1 MKAEWGD
8 IGERGGEA
16 NGAGLLLA
24 GQIGLGPL
32 FVEVR
37 KGGALGADEV
47 ESGGAADFLEGFSE
61 KLLFPIGGG
70 FGKKSE
76 ELPLFGTA
84 GADFREGGH
93 GIAPNF
99 FRWVLKKRE
108 EPLADRLF
116 EGGLVGLREAG
127 ADGAD
132 EGDTLDFFLGRGGKV
147 SGNLFLP
154 QAEPR
159 HEAEFPIEILGRAGL
174 FFGHREA
181 SVWSGGNS
189 SLDGEQEHGKVGR
202 RIKVLS
208 RTANVLGSMRCSS
221 HDKEQKD
228 SGGSAK
234 SWRSGLADSKS
245 EYARQG
251 EDRVHHDG
259 VRAVAR
265 AGVEFPSGVSVGSL
279 GDDGVS
285 AGEADIGDGWEG
297 DDWRGGEGGVGQE

>member
-1 MKAEWGD
+1 M
-8 IGERGGEA
+8 
-16 NGAGLLLA
+16 LA
-24 GQIGLGPL
+24 GEIGLGPL

-37 KGGALGADEV
+37 EGGALGADEV
-47 ESGGAADFLEGFSE
+47 ESGVAADFLEGFSE

-93 GIAPNF
+93 GIAANF
-99 FRWVLKKRE
+99 FRWVLKERE

-116 EGGLVGLREAG
+116 EGGLVGLGKAG

-132 EGDTLDFFLGRGGKV
+132 EGDTLDFFVGRGGKV
-147 SGNLFLP
+147 AGNFFLP
-154 QAEPR
+154 QAKPR

-251 EDRVHHDG
+251 ED
-259 VRAVAR
+259 
-265 AGVEFPSGVSVGSL
+265 
-279 GDDGVS
+279 
-285 AGEADIGDGWEG
+285 
-297 DDWRGGEGGVGQE
+297 

>member
-1 MKAEWGD
+1 MAYRLFES
-8 IGERGGEA
+8 
-16 NGAGLLLA
+16 GL
-24 GQIGLGPL
+24 IGLG
-32 FVEVR
+32 
-37 KGGALGADEV
+37 K
-47 ESGGAADFLEGFSE
+47 
-61 KLLFPIGGG
+61 
-70 FGKKSE
+70 
-76 ELPLFGTA
+76 
-84 GADFREGGH
+84 
-93 GIAPNF
+93 
-99 FRWVLKKRE
+99 
-108 EPLADRLF
+108 
-116 EGGLVGLREAG
+116 AG

-297 DDWRGGEGGVGQE
+297 GDWRGGEGGVGQE

>member
-1 MKAEWGD
+1 VEAEWGD
-8 IGERGGEA
+8 IGEGGGEA
-16 NGAGLLLA
+16 DGAGLLLA
-24 GQIGLGPL
+24 GEIGLGPL

-37 KGGALGADEV
+37 KGGALGANEV

-70 FGKKSE
+70 FGEKGK

-116 EGGLVGLREAG
+116 EGGLVGLGKAG

-174 FFGHREA
+174 IFRHREA

-189 SLDGEQEHGKVGR
+189 SLDGEQEHGKVER

-208 RTANVLGSMRCSS
+208 RTANVLGSMR
-221 HDKEQKD
+221 
-228 SGGSAK
+228 
-234 SWRSGLADSKS
+234 
-245 EYARQG
+245 
-251 EDRVHHDG
+251 
-259 VRAVAR
+259 
-265 AGVEFPSGVSVGSL
+265 
-279 GDDGVS
+279 
-285 AGEADIGDGWEG
+285 
-297 DDWRGGEGGVGQE
+297 

>member
-8 IGERGGEA
+8 IGEGGGEA

-24 GQIGLGPL
+24 GEIGLGPL
-32 FVEVR
+32 FVELR
-37 KGGALGADEV
+37 EGGALGADEV
-47 ESGGAADFLEGFSE
+47 ESGGAADFLEGFAE
-61 KLLFPIGGG
+61 KLFFPIGGG

-93 GIAPNF
+93 GIATNF
-99 FRWVLKKRE
+99 LCWVLKERE

-116 EGGLVGLREAG
+116 EGGLVGLGKAG

-147 SGNLFLP
+147 SGNFFLP

-159 HEAEFPIEILGRAGL
+159 DEAEFPIEILGRAGL

-181 SVWSGGNS
+181 SVWSEGNS

-251 EDRVHHDG
+251 EDRVHHYG
-259 VRAVAR
+259 VRALAR
-265 AGVEFPSGVSVGSL
+265 AGVEFPSGLSVGSL
-279 GDDGVS
+279 GGDGPCV
-285 AGEADIGDGWEG
+285 GQADIGRRWEG
-297 DDWRGGEGGVGQE
+297 DDWGGSEGGVGQE